1 MDVLYRESELNCD
14 NSDMVNI
21 TPAPV
26 PVPEAVV
33 AKVAE
38 ARESLRR
45 RHGVSLVHGV
55 DEGDILKYARG
66 GIYGFTY
73 APQTLDCG
81 LFAKNPYLSFEMHKL
96 GDNSIKLLVAVT
108 PEMKNK
114 IETSTGLAEIELY
127 PDAYRNA
134 SELICL
140 PYETLR
146 HLKAPNR
153 DEGNKIKGF
162 YQPE

>member
-1 MDVLYRESELNCD
+1 
-14 NSDMVNI
+14 MVNI

-26 PVPEAVV
+26 PVSEAVI
-33 AKVAE
+33 AKVAKE
-38 ARESLRR
+38 RETLRL
-45 RHGVSLVHGV
+45 RHGVQVVQGV

-81 LFAKNPYLSFEMHKL
+81 LFTKNPYLSFEMHKL
-96 GDNSIKLLVAVT
+96 ADNSIKLLVAVS
-108 PEMKNK
+108 PEMKQK
-114 IETSTGLAEIELY
+114 IESADGLVEIEIY

-134 SELICL
+134 TELIVL
-140 PYETLR
+140 PYETVR

-162 YQPE
+162 YQSA

>member
-1 MDVLYRESELNCD
+1 
-14 NSDMVNI
+14 MVNI

-26 PVPEAVV
+26 PVSEAVI
-33 AKVAE
+33 AKVAKE
-38 ARESLRR
+38 RETLRL
-45 RHGVSLVHGV
+45 RHGVQVVQGA

-81 LFAKNPYLSFEMHKL
+81 LFTKNPYLSFEMHKL
-96 GDNSIKLLVAVT
+96 ADNSIKLLAAVT
-108 PEMKNK
+108 PEMKQK
-114 IETSTGLAEIELY
+114 IDSAAGLVEIEIY
-127 PDAYRNA
+127 PDAYRAA
-134 SELICL
+134 SELIVL
-140 PYETLR
+140 PFELLR

-162 YQPE
+162 YQSA

>member
-1 MDVLYRESELNCD
+1 
-14 NSDMVNI
+14 MVNI

-26 PVPEAVV
+26 PVPEAVI
-33 AKVAE
+33 AKVAQE
-38 ARESLRR
+38 RESIRS
-45 RHGVSLVHGV
+45 RHAVQLVQGA

-66 GIYGFTY
+66 GIFGFMY

-81 LFAKNPYLSFEMHKL
+81 LFTKNPYLSFEMHKL
-96 GDNSIKLLVAVT
+96 ADNSIKLLAVVT
-108 PEMKNK
+108 PEMKQK
-114 IETSTGLAEIELY
+114 IEAAEGLVEIDLY

-134 SELICL
+134 SELVVL
-140 PYETLR
+140 PYELLR

-162 YQPE
+162 YQSA

>member
-1 MDVLYRESELNCD
+1 
-14 NSDMVNI
+14 MVNI

-33 AKVAE
+33 AKVAQERE
-38 ARESLRR
+38 ALRR
-45 RHGVSLVHGV
+45 QHGVRLVQGA

-96 GDNSIKLLVAVT
+96 ESNSIRLLAAVT
-108 PEMKNK
+108 PEMKQK
-114 IETSTGLAEIELY
+114 IETSTDLVEIEFY
-127 PDAYRNA
+127 PDAYRSA
-134 SELICL
+134 HELVCL
-140 PYETLR
+140 PYENLR

-162 YQPE
+162 YQP

>member
-1 MDVLYRESELNCD
+1 
-14 NSDMVNI
+14 MVNI

-33 AKVAE
+33 AKVAQT
-38 ARESLRR
+38 RELLRR
-45 RHGVSLVHGV
+45 QHGVQLVAGEA
-55 DEGDILKYARG
+55 EGDTLKYARG

-96 GDNSIKLLVAVT
+96 ADNSIKLLAAVT
-108 PEMKNK
+108 PEMKQK
-114 IETSTGLAEIELY
+114 IETATEAVAIDFY
-127 PDAYRNA
+127 PDAYRTA
-134 SELICL
+134 QELICL

-146 HLKAPNR
+146 HLKAPSREEGDGNR
-153 DEGNKIKGF
+153 VKGF
-162 YQPE
+162 YQPL

>member
-1 MDVLYRESELNCD
+1 
-14 NSDMVNI
+14 MVNI
-21 TPAPV
+21 TPAPA
-26 PVPEAVV
+26 PVSEAVI
-33 AKVAE
+33 AKVAA
-38 ARESLRR
+38 ARETFRL
-45 RHGVSLVHGV
+45 RHGVQLVQGA

-81 LFAKNPYLSFEMHKL
+81 LFTKNPYLSFEMHKL
-96 GDNSIKLLVAVT
+96 ADNAIKLLIVVS
-108 PEMKNK
+108 PEMKEK
-114 IETSTGLAEIELY
+114 IETATGLVEIEVY
-127 PDAYRNA
+127 PDAYRSA
-134 SELICL
+134 SELIAL
-140 PYETLR
+140 PWETVR

>member
-1 MDVLYRESELNCD
+1 
-14 NSDMVNI
+14 MVNI

-26 PVPEAVV
+26 PVPEAVI
-33 AKVAE
+33 AKVAKE
-38 ARESLRR
+38 RETLRL
-45 RHGVSLVHGV
+45 RHGVQVVQGV

-81 LFAKNPYLSFEMHKL
+81 LFTKHPYLSFEMHKL
-96 GDNSIKLLVAVT
+96 ADNSIKLLVAVS
-108 PEMKNK
+108 PEMKQK
-114 IETSTGLAEIELY
+114 IETADGLVEIEIY

-134 SELICL
+134 TELIAL
-140 PYETLR
+140 PYEAVR

-162 YQPE
+162 YQSA

>member
-1 MDVLYRESELNCD
+1 
-14 NSDMVNI
+14 MVNI

-26 PVPEAVV
+26 PVPEAVI
-33 AKVAE
+33 AKVAKE
-38 ARESLRR
+38 RETLRL
-45 RHGVSLVHGV
+45 RHGVQVVQGV

-81 LFAKNPYLSFEMHKL
+81 LFTKHPYLSFEMHKL
-96 GDNSIKLLVAVT
+96 ADNSIKLLVAVS
-108 PEMKNK
+108 PEMKQK
-114 IETSTGLAEIELY
+114 IETADGLVEIEIY

-134 SELICL
+134 SELIAL
-140 PYETLR
+140 PYEAVR

-162 YQPE
+162 YQSA

>member
-1 MDVLYRESELNCD
+1 
-14 NSDMVNI
+14 MVNI

-26 PVPEAVV
+26 PVPEAVI
-33 AKVAE
+33 AKVAQERE
-38 ARESLRR
+38 AIRS
-45 RHGVSLVHGV
+45 RHGVQLVQGA
-55 DEGDILKYARG
+55 DEGDVLKYARG
-66 GIYGFTY
+66 GVYGFTY

-96 GDNSIKLLVAVT
+96 ADNSIKLLAVVT
-108 PEMKNK
+108 PEVKQK
-114 IETSTGLAEIELY
+114 IEAAEGLVEIDLY

-134 SELICL
+134 SELLVL
-140 PYETLR
+140 PFENLR

-162 YQPE
+162 YQSA

>member
-1 MDVLYRESELNCD
+1 
-14 NSDMVNI
+14 MVNI

-26 PVPEAVV
+26 PVSPEVV
-33 AKVAE
+33 AKVAKERE
-38 ARESLRR
+38 ALRQK
-45 RHGVSLVHGV
+45 HGVQCVQGV

-81 LFAKNPYLSFEMHKL
+81 LFAKHPYLSFEMHKL
-96 GDNSIKLLVAVT
+96 ADNSIKLLVAVT
-108 PEMKNK
+108 PEMKAK
-114 IETSTGLAEIELY
+114 IASAKSMAEIEFY
-127 PDAYRNA
+127 PDAYRSA
-134 SELICL
+134 TELIVL
-140 PYETLR
+140 PYETMR

-153 DEGNKIKGF
+153 DEGNKVKGF

>member
-1 MDVLYRESELNCD
+1 
-14 NSDMVNI
+14 MVNI

-38 ARESLRR
+38 GREALRR
-45 RHGVSLVHGV
+45 QHAVRLVQGA

-96 GDNSIKLLVAVT
+96 ESNSIFLLAVVT
-108 PEMKNK
+108 PEVKAK
-114 IETSTGLAEIELY
+114 IDGSKELAEIEFY
-127 PDAYRNA
+127 PDAYRTA
-134 SELICL
+134 SELVAL
-140 PYETLR
+140 PYEKLR
-146 HLKAPNR
+146 HLKPPNR

-162 YQPE
+162 YQP